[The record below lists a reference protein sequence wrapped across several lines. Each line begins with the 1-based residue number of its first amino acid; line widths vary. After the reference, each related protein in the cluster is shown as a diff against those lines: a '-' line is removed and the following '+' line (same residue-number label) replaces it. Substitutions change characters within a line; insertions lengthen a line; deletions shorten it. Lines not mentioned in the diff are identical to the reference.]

1 MGWLWAL
8 TAAQVAAGTIVPW
21 PLNISFEQLL
31 RATDEVSPRPTW
43 EGTAVNVGAGD
54 GISYDETASLF
65 AAGFGGSGGAAAAAA
80 ANIAMG
86 VSSSLA
92 ESACIAKGRA
102 SANSGFG
109 SPAPAA
115 PARGS
120 GPSAAERSREEKAR
134 SF

>member
-65 AAGFGGSGGAAAAAA
+65 AAGFGG
-80 ANIAMG
+80 
-86 VSSSLA
+86 VSVHRP
-92 ESACIAKGRA
+92 SAPHRRA
-102 SANSGFG
+102 SPTRHLLNNWFS
-109 SPAPAA
+109 
-115 PARGS
+115 
-120 GPSAAERSREEKAR
+120 RS
-134 SF
+134 